1 MKQIT
6 ILAACL
12 IAGAVCNMATAQ
24 ATSAMRKLNTALF
37 AVTQLYV
44 DSVDENKLAEDA
56 IKGMLEQL
64 DPHSSYSTAEETRE
78 LNEPL
83 EGNFSGIG
91 IQFNMNKDTLYVIQ
105 VIAGGP
111 AERVGMRAGDRIV
124 TVNDTAVAGVKMKN
138 TDIMKRL
145 RGPEGTKVDVGVL
158 RKGTKEPIAF
168 RITRAQIPIYSI
180 DAAYMVDDKTGYI
193 RVSRFAATTHD
204 EFVEAVDKLREE
216 GMTQL
221 ILDLQGNGGG
231 YLMSSVEMANEFLND
246 GQLIVYTEG
255 DKAPR
260 SEAMAEGTGTFNHGK
275 VVVLV
280 DESSASSSEIL
291 TGALQDWDRAV
302 VVGRRTFGKGLVQRP
317 IPFSDG
323 SMIRL
328 TVARYHTP
336 AGRCIQKPYD
346 KGNEEYARDLY
357 TRYLNGEL
365 MHADSIHFADSLQYS
380 TLVNHR
386 TIYGGG
392 GIMPDVFV
400 PLDTTR
406 ITDYHRDIVAKGTLN
421 QYAINYI
428 DRNRKRL
435 ANQYKKVYDFDRQFE
450 INDKMLQELKK
461 LGDADS
467 VKYDEEQAARSQKL
481 IAQQLKA
488 LIARDLFDT
497 GAYFMVM
504 NPSDPTFIKA
514 LEIINNNE
522 EYDKLLGRKPDDG
535 STPHMNRTTPGE
547 M

>member
-1 MKQIT
+1 MKRST
-6 ILAACL
+6 ILVACI
-12 IAGAVCNMATAQ
+12 IAGVIGNIATAQ
-24 ATSAMRKLNTALF
+24 ISDAMRKLNTALF

-44 DSVDENKLAEDA
+44 DTVDDNKLVEDA

-111 AERVGMRAGDRIV
+111 AERVGMRAGDRII
-124 TVNDTAVAGVKMKN
+124 TVNDTTIAGVKMKN

-158 RKGTKEPIAF
+158 RKGSKEPIAF

-180 DAAYMVDDKTGYI
+180 DASYMVDGKTGYI

-204 EFVEAVDKLREE
+204 EFVEALDKLREE

-231 YLMSSVEMANEFLND
+231 YLMSAVDMANEFLND

-260 SEAMAEGTGTFNHGK
+260 SEAIAEGTGTFNQGK
-275 VVVLV
+275 VVILV

-302 VVGRRTFGKGLVQRP
+302 VIGRRTFGKGLVQRP

-346 KGNEEYARDLY
+346 KGNEAYARDIY

-428 DRNRKRL
+428 DHNRKRL
-435 ANQYKKVYDFDRQFE
+435 ANQYKEVYDFVENFKVD
-450 INDKMLQELKK
+450 DKMMQELKK

-467 VKYDEEQAARSQKL
+467 VKYNEEQAARSKEL
-481 IAQQLKA
+481 ITRQLKA

-514 LEIINNNE
+514 CEIIGD
-522 EYDKLLGRKPDDG
+522 DKEFNRLLGRKDNDDNT
-535 STPHMNRTTPGE
+535 SN
-547 M
+547 

>member
-1 MKQIT
+1 MKRST
-6 ILAACL
+6 ILVACI
-12 IAGAVCNMATAQ
+12 IAGVIGNIATAQ
-24 ATSAMRKLNTALF
+24 ISDAMRKLNTALF

-44 DSVDENKLAEDA
+44 DTVDDNKLVEDA

-111 AERVGMRAGDRIV
+111 AERVGMRAGDRII
-124 TVNDTAVAGVKMKN
+124 TVNDTTIAGVKMKN

-158 RKGTKEPIAF
+158 RKGSKEPIAF

-180 DAAYMVDDKTGYI
+180 DASYMVDGKTGYI

-204 EFVEAVDKLREE
+204 EFVEALDKLREE

-231 YLMSSVEMANEFLND
+231 YLLSAVDMANEFLND

-260 SEAMAEGTGTFNHGK
+260 SEAIAEGTGTFNQGK
-275 VVVLV
+275 VVILV

-302 VVGRRTFGKGLVQRP
+302 VIGRRTFGKGLVQRP

-346 KGNEEYARDLY
+346 KGNEAYARDIY

-428 DRNRKRL
+428 DHNRKRL
-435 ANQYKKVYDFDRQFE
+435 ANQYKEVYDFVENFKVD
-450 INDKMLQELKK
+450 DKMMQELKK

-467 VKYDEEQAARSQKL
+467 VKYNEEQATRSKEL
-481 IAQQLKA
+481 ITRQLKA

-514 LEIINNNE
+514 CEIIGD
-522 EYDKLLGRKPDDG
+522 DKEFNRLLGRKDNDDNT
-535 STPHMNRTTPGE
+535 SN
-547 M
+547 

>member
-1 MKQIT
+1 MKRST
-6 ILAACL
+6 ILVACI
-12 IAGAVCNMATAQ
+12 IAGVIGNIATAQ
-24 ATSAMRKLNTALF
+24 ISDAMRKLNTALF

-44 DSVDENKLAEDA
+44 DTVDDNKLVEDA

-111 AERVGMRAGDRIV
+111 AERVGMRAGDRII
-124 TVNDTAVAGVKMKN
+124 TVNDTTIAGVKMKN

-158 RKGTKEPIAF
+158 RKGSKDPIAF

-180 DAAYMVDDKTGYI
+180 DASYMVDGKTGYI

-204 EFVEAVDKLREE
+204 EFVEALDKLREE

-231 YLMSSVEMANEFLND
+231 YLMSAGDMANEFLND

-260 SEAMAEGTGTFNHGK
+260 SEAIAEGTGTFNQGK
-275 VVVLV
+275 VVILV

-291 TGALQDWDRAV
+291 TGALQDWDRAIV
-302 VVGRRTFGKGLVQRP
+302 IGRRTFGKGLVQRP

-346 KGNEEYARDLY
+346 KGNEAYARDIY

-428 DRNRKRL
+428 DHNRKRL
-435 ANQYKKVYDFDRQFE
+435 ANQYKEVYDFVENFKVD
-450 INDKMLQELKK
+450 DKMMQELKK

-467 VKYDEEQAARSQKL
+467 VKYNEEQAARSKEL
-481 IAQQLKA
+481 IARQLKA

-514 LEIINNNE
+514 CEIIGD
-522 EYDKLLGRKPDDG
+522 DKEFNRLLGRKDNDDNT
-535 STPHMNRTTPGE
+535 SN
-547 M
+547 

>member
-1 MKQIT
+1 MKRNT
-6 ILAACL
+6 ILVACI
-12 IAGAVCNMATAQ
+12 IAGVMANIATAQ
-24 ATSAMRKLNTALF
+24 ISDAMRKLNTALF

-44 DSVDENKLAEDA
+44 DTVDDNKLVEDA

-111 AERVGMRAGDRIV
+111 AERVGMRAGDRII
-124 TVNDTAVAGVKMKN
+124 TVNDTTIAGVKMKN

-158 RKGTKEPIAF
+158 RKGSKDPIAF

-180 DAAYMVDDKTGYI
+180 DASYMVDGKTGYI

-204 EFVEAVDKLREE
+204 EFVEALDKLREE

-231 YLMSSVEMANEFLND
+231 YLMSAVDMANEFLND

-260 SEAMAEGTGTFNHGK
+260 SEAIAEGTGTFNQGK
-275 VVVLV
+275 VVILV

-302 VVGRRTFGKGLVQRP
+302 VIGRRTFGKGLVQRP

-346 KGNEEYARDLY
+346 KGNEAYARDIY

-428 DRNRKRL
+428 DHNRKRL
-435 ANQYKKVYDFDRQFE
+435 ANQYKEVYDFVENFKVD
-450 INDKMLQELKK
+450 DKMMQELKK

-467 VKYDEEQAARSQKL
+467 VKYNEEQAARSKEL
-481 IAQQLKA
+481 IARQLKA

-514 LEIINNNE
+514 CEIIGD
-522 EYDKLLGRKPDDG
+522 DKEFNRLLGRKDNDDNT
-535 STPHMNRTTPGE
+535 SN
-547 M
+547 

>member
-1 MKQIT
+1 MKRNT
-6 ILAACL
+6 ILVACI
-12 IAGAVCNMATAQ
+12 IAGVMANIATAQ
-24 ATSAMRKLNTALF
+24 ISDAMRKLNTALF

-44 DSVDENKLAEDA
+44 DTVDDNKLVEDA

-111 AERVGMRAGDRIV
+111 AERVGMRAGDRII
-124 TVNDTAVAGVKMKN
+124 TVNDTTIAGVKMKN

-158 RKGTKEPIAF
+158 RKGSKDPIAF

-180 DAAYMVDDKTGYI
+180 DASYMVDGKTGYI

-204 EFVEAVDKLREE
+204 EFVEALDKLREE

-231 YLMSSVEMANEFLND
+231 YLLSAVDMANEFLND

-260 SEAMAEGTGTFNHGK
+260 SEAIAEGTGTFNQGK
-275 VVVLV
+275 VVILV

-302 VVGRRTFGKGLVQRP
+302 VIGRRTFGKGLVQRP

-346 KGNEEYARDLY
+346 KGNEAYARDIY

-428 DRNRKRL
+428 DHNRKRL
-435 ANQYKKVYDFDRQFE
+435 ANQYKEVYDFVENFKVD
-450 INDKMLQELKK
+450 DKMMQELKK

-467 VKYDEEQAARSQKL
+467 VKYNEEQAARSKEL
-481 IAQQLKA
+481 IARQLKA

-514 LEIINNNE
+514 CEIIGD
-522 EYDKLLGRKPDDG
+522 DKEFNRLLGRKDNDDNT
-535 STPHMNRTTPGE
+535 SN
-547 M
+547 

>member
-1 MKQIT
+1 MKRNT
-6 ILAACL
+6 ILVACI
-12 IAGAVCNMATAQ
+12 IAGVMANIATAQ
-24 ATSAMRKLNTALF
+24 ISDAMRKLNTALF

-44 DSVDENKLAEDA
+44 DTVDDNKLVEDA

-111 AERVGMRAGDRIV
+111 AERVGMRAGDRII
-124 TVNDTAVAGVKMKN
+124 TVNDTTIAGVKMKN

-158 RKGTKEPIAF
+158 RKGSKDPIAF

-180 DAAYMVDDKTGYI
+180 DASYMVDGKTGYI

-204 EFVEAVDKLREE
+204 EFVEALDKLREE

-231 YLMSSVEMANEFLND
+231 YLLSAVDMANEFLND

-260 SEAMAEGTGTFNHGK
+260 SEAIAEGTGTFNQGK
-275 VVVLV
+275 VVILV

-302 VVGRRTFGKGLVQRP
+302 VIGRRTFGKGLVQRP

-346 KGNEEYARDLY
+346 KGNEAYARDIY
-357 TRYLNGEL
+357 TRYINGEL

-428 DRNRKRL
+428 DHNRKRL
-435 ANQYKKVYDFDRQFE
+435 ANQYKEVYDFVENFKVD
-450 INDKMLQELKK
+450 DKMMQELKK

-467 VKYDEEQAARSQKL
+467 VKYNEEQAARSKEL
-481 IAQQLKA
+481 IARQLKA

-514 LEIINNNE
+514 CEIIGD
-522 EYDKLLGRKPDDG
+522 DKEFNRLLGRKDNDDNT
-535 STPHMNRTTPGE
+535 SN
-547 M
+547 

>member
-1 MKQIT
+1 MKRST
-6 ILAACL
+6 ILVACI
-12 IAGAVCNMATAQ
+12 IAGVIGNIATAQ
-24 ATSAMRKLNTALF
+24 ISDAMRKLNTALF

-44 DSVDENKLAEDA
+44 DTVDDNKLVEDA

-111 AERVGMRAGDRIV
+111 AERVGMRAGDRII
-124 TVNDTAVAGVKMKN
+124 TVNDTTIAGVKMKN

-158 RKGTKEPIAF
+158 RKGSKEPIAF

-180 DAAYMVDDKTGYI
+180 DASYMVDGKTGYI

-204 EFVEAVDKLREE
+204 EFVEALDKLREE

-231 YLMSSVEMANEFLND
+231 YLMSAVDMANEFLND

-260 SEAMAEGTGTFNHGK
+260 SEAIAEGTGTFNQGK
-275 VVVLV
+275 VVILV

-302 VVGRRTFGKGLVQRP
+302 VIGRRTFGKGLVQRP

-346 KGNEEYARDLY
+346 KGNEAYARDIY
-357 TRYLNGEL
+357 TRYINGEL

-428 DRNRKRL
+428 DHNRKRL
-435 ANQYKKVYDFDRQFE
+435 ANQYKEVYDFVENFKVD
-450 INDKMLQELKK
+450 DKMMQELKK

-467 VKYDEEQAARSQKL
+467 VKYNEEQAARSKEL
-481 IAQQLKA
+481 IARQLKA

-514 LEIINNNE
+514 CEIIGD
-522 EYDKLLGRKPDDG
+522 DKEFNRLLGRKDNDDNT
-535 STPHMNRTTPGE
+535 SN
-547 M
+547 

>member
-1 MKQIT
+1 MKRST
-6 ILAACL
+6 ILVACI
-12 IAGAVCNMATAQ
+12 IAGVIGNIATAQ
-24 ATSAMRKLNTALF
+24 ISDAMRKLNTALF

-44 DSVDENKLAEDA
+44 DTVDDNKLVEDA

-111 AERVGMRAGDRIV
+111 AERVGMRAGDRII
-124 TVNDTAVAGVKMKN
+124 TVNDTTIAGVKMKN

-158 RKGTKEPIAF
+158 RKGSKDPIAF

-180 DAAYMVDDKTGYI
+180 DASYMVDGKTGYI

-204 EFVEAVDKLREE
+204 EFVEALDKLREE

-231 YLMSSVEMANEFLND
+231 YLMSAVDMANEFLND

-260 SEAMAEGTGTFNHGK
+260 SEAIAEGTGTFNQGK
-275 VVVLV
+275 VVILV

-291 TGALQDWDRAV
+291 TGALQDWDRAIV
-302 VVGRRTFGKGLVQRP
+302 IGRRTFGKGLVQRP

-346 KGNEEYARDLY
+346 KGNEAYARDIY

-428 DRNRKRL
+428 DHNRKRL
-435 ANQYKKVYDFDRQFE
+435 ANQYKEVYDFVENFKVD
-450 INDKMLQELKK
+450 DKMMQELKK

-467 VKYDEEQAARSQKL
+467 VKYNEEQATRSKEL
-481 IAQQLKA
+481 ITRQLKA

-514 LEIINNNE
+514 CEIIGD
-522 EYDKLLGRKPDDG
+522 DKEFNRLLGRKDNDDNT
-535 STPHMNRTTPGE
+535 SN
-547 M
+547 

>member
-1 MKQIT
+1 MKRNT
-6 ILAACL
+6 ILVACI
-12 IAGAVCNMATAQ
+12 IAGVMANIATAQ
-24 ATSAMRKLNTALF
+24 ISDAMRKLNTALF

-44 DSVDENKLAEDA
+44 DTVDDNKLVEDA

-111 AERVGMRAGDRIV
+111 AERVGMRAGDRII
-124 TVNDTAVAGVKMKN
+124 TVNDTTIAGVKMKN

-158 RKGTKEPIAF
+158 RKGSKDPIAF

-180 DAAYMVDDKTGYI
+180 DASYMVDGKTGYI

-204 EFVEAVDKLREE
+204 EFVEALDKLREE

-231 YLMSSVEMANEFLND
+231 YLMSAVDMANEFLND

-260 SEAMAEGTGTFNHGK
+260 SEAIAEGTGTFNQGK
-275 VVVLV
+275 VVILV

-291 TGALQDWDRAV
+291 TGALQDWDRAIV
-302 VVGRRTFGKGLVQRP
+302 IGRRTFGKGLVQRP

-346 KGNEEYARDLY
+346 KGNEAYARDIY

-428 DRNRKRL
+428 DHNRKRL
-435 ANQYKKVYDFDRQFE
+435 ANQYKEVYDFVENFKVD
-450 INDKMLQELKK
+450 DKMMQELKK

-467 VKYDEEQAARSQKL
+467 VKYNEEQAARSKEL
-481 IAQQLKA
+481 IARQLKA

-514 LEIINNNE
+514 CEIIGD
-522 EYDKLLGRKPDDG
+522 DKEFNRLLGRKDNDDNT
-535 STPHMNRTTPGE
+535 SN
-547 M
+547 

>member
-1 MKQIT
+1 MKRST
-6 ILAACL
+6 ILVACI
-12 IAGAVCNMATAQ
+12 IAGVIGNIATAQ
-24 ATSAMRKLNTALF
+24 ISDAMRKLNTALF

-44 DSVDENKLAEDA
+44 DTVDDNKLVEDA

-111 AERVGMRAGDRIV
+111 AERVGMRAGDRII
-124 TVNDTAVAGVKMKN
+124 TVNDTTIAGVKMKN

-158 RKGTKEPIAF
+158 RKGSKEPIAF

-180 DAAYMVDDKTGYI
+180 DASYMVDGKTGYI

-204 EFVEAVDKLREE
+204 EFVEALDKLREE

-231 YLMSSVEMANEFLND
+231 YLMSAVDMANEFLND

-260 SEAMAEGTGTFNHGK
+260 SEAIAEGTGTFNQGK
-275 VVVLV
+275 VVILV

-302 VVGRRTFGKGLVQRP
+302 VIGRRTFGKGLVQRP

-346 KGNEEYARDLY
+346 KGNEAYARDIY
-357 TRYLNGEL
+357 TRYINGEL

-428 DRNRKRL
+428 DHNRKRL
-435 ANQYKKVYDFDRQFE
+435 ANQYKEVYDFVENFKVD
-450 INDKMLQELKK
+450 DKMMQELKK

-467 VKYDEEQAARSQKL
+467 VKYNEEQATRSKEL
-481 IAQQLKA
+481 ITRQLKA

-514 LEIINNNE
+514 CEIIGD
-522 EYDKLLGRKPDDG
+522 DKEFNRLLGRKDNDDNT
-535 STPHMNRTTPGE
+535 SN
-547 M
+547 

>member
-1 MKQIT
+1 MKRST
-6 ILAACL
+6 ILVACI
-12 IAGAVCNMATAQ
+12 IAGVIGNIATAQ
-24 ATSAMRKLNTALF
+24 ISDAMRKLNTALF

-44 DSVDENKLAEDA
+44 DTVDDNKLVEDA

-111 AERVGMRAGDRIV
+111 AERVGMRAGDRII
-124 TVNDTAVAGVKMKN
+124 TVNDTTIAGVKMKN

-158 RKGTKEPIAF
+158 RKGSKDPIAF

-180 DAAYMVDDKTGYI
+180 DASYMVDGKTGYI

-204 EFVEAVDKLREE
+204 EFVEALDKLREE

-231 YLMSSVEMANEFLND
+231 YLMSAVDMANEFLND

-260 SEAMAEGTGTFNHGK
+260 SEAIAEGTGTFNQGK
-275 VVVLV
+275 VVILV

-302 VVGRRTFGKGLVQRP
+302 VIGRRTFGKGLVQRP

-346 KGNEEYARDLY
+346 KGNEAYARDIY

-428 DRNRKRL
+428 DHNRKRL
-435 ANQYKKVYDFDRQFE
+435 ANQYKEVYDFVENFKVD
-450 INDKMLQELKK
+450 DKMMQELKK

-467 VKYDEEQAARSQKL
+467 VKYNEEQAARSKEL
-481 IAQQLKA
+481 IARQLKA

-514 LEIINNNE
+514 CEIIGD
-522 EYDKLLGRKPDDG
+522 DKEFNRLLGRKDNDDNT
-535 STPHMNRTTPGE
+535 SN
-547 M
+547 

>member
-1 MKQIT
+1 MKRST
-6 ILAACL
+6 MLVACI
-12 IAGAVCNMATAQ
+12 IAGVIGNIATAQ
-24 ATSAMRKLNTALF
+24 ISDAMRKLNTALF

-44 DSVDENKLAEDA
+44 DTVDDNKLVEDA

-111 AERVGMRAGDRIV
+111 AERVGMRAGDRII
-124 TVNDTAVAGVKMKN
+124 TVNDTTIAGVKMKN

-145 RGPEGTKVDVGVL
+145 RGPEETKVDVGVL
-158 RKGTKEPIAF
+158 RKGSKEPIAF

-180 DAAYMVDDKTGYI
+180 DASYMVDGKTGYI

-204 EFVEAVDKLREE
+204 EFVEALDKLREE

-231 YLMSSVEMANEFLND
+231 YLMSAVDMANEFLND

-260 SEAMAEGTGTFNHGK
+260 SEAIAEGTGTFNQGK
-275 VVVLV
+275 VVILV

-302 VVGRRTFGKGLVQRP
+302 VIGRRTFGKGLVQRP

-346 KGNEEYARDLY
+346 KGNEAYARDIY

-428 DRNRKRL
+428 DHNRKRL
-435 ANQYKKVYDFDRQFE
+435 ANQYKEVYDFVENFKVD
-450 INDKMLQELKK
+450 DKMMQELKK

-467 VKYDEEQAARSQKL
+467 VKYNEEQAARSKEL
-481 IAQQLKA
+481 IARQLKA

-514 LEIINNNE
+514 CEIIGD
-522 EYDKLLGRKPDDG
+522 DKEFNRLLGRKDNDDNT
-535 STPHMNRTTPGE
+535 SN
-547 M
+547 

>member
-1 MKQIT
+1 MKRST
-6 ILAACL
+6 ILVACI
-12 IAGAVCNMATAQ
+12 IAGVIGNIATAQ
-24 ATSAMRKLNTALF
+24 ISDAMRKLNTALF

-44 DSVDENKLAEDA
+44 DTVDDNKLVEDA
-56 IKGMLEQL
+56 IKGMLEPL

-111 AERVGMRAGDRIV
+111 AERVGMRAGDRII
-124 TVNDTAVAGVKMKN
+124 TVNDTTIAGVKMKN

-158 RKGTKEPIAF
+158 RKGSKDPIAF

-180 DAAYMVDDKTGYI
+180 DASYMVDGKTGYI

-204 EFVEAVDKLREE
+204 EFVEALDKLREE

-231 YLMSSVEMANEFLND
+231 YLLSAVDMANEFLND

-260 SEAMAEGTGTFNHGK
+260 SEAIAEGTGTFNQGK
-275 VVVLV
+275 VVILV

-302 VVGRRTFGKGLVQRP
+302 VIGRRTFGKGLVQRP

-346 KGNEEYARDLY
+346 KGNEAYARDIY
-357 TRYLNGEL
+357 TRYINGEL

-428 DRNRKRL
+428 DHNRKRL
-435 ANQYKKVYDFDRQFE
+435 ANQYKEVYDFVENFKVD
-450 INDKMLQELKK
+450 DKMMQELKK

-467 VKYDEEQAARSQKL
+467 VKYNEEQAARSKEL
-481 IAQQLKA
+481 IARQLKA

-514 LEIINNNE
+514 CEIIGD
-522 EYDKLLGRKPDDG
+522 DKEFNRLLGRKDNDDNT
-535 STPHMNRTTPGE
+535 SN
-547 M
+547 

>member
-1 MKQIT
+1 MKRST
-6 ILAACL
+6 ILVACI
-12 IAGAVCNMATAQ
+12 IAGVIGNIATAQ
-24 ATSAMRKLNTALF
+24 ISDAMRKLNTALF

-44 DSVDENKLAEDA
+44 DTVDDNKLVEDA

-111 AERVGMRAGDRIV
+111 AERVGMRAGDRII
-124 TVNDTAVAGVKMKN
+124 TVNDTTIAGVKMKN

-158 RKGTKEPIAF
+158 RKGSKEPIAF

-180 DAAYMVDDKTGYI
+180 DASYMVDGKTGYI

-204 EFVEAVDKLREE
+204 EFVEALDKLREE

-231 YLMSSVEMANEFLND
+231 YLLSAVDMANEFLND

-260 SEAMAEGTGTFNHGK
+260 SEAIAEGTGTFNQGK
-275 VVVLV
+275 VVILV

-302 VVGRRTFGKGLVQRP
+302 VIGRRTFGKGLVQRP

-346 KGNEEYARDLY
+346 KGNEAYARDIY
-357 TRYLNGEL
+357 TRYINGEL

-428 DRNRKRL
+428 DHNRKRL
-435 ANQYKKVYDFDRQFE
+435 ANQYKEVYDFVENFKVD
-450 INDKMLQELKK
+450 DKMMQELKK

-467 VKYDEEQAARSQKL
+467 VKYNEEQAARSKEL
-481 IAQQLKA
+481 IARQLKA

-504 NPSDPTFIKA
+504 SPSDPTFIKA
-514 LEIINNNE
+514 CEIIGD
-522 EYDKLLGRKPDDG
+522 DKEFNRLLGRKDNDDNT
-535 STPHMNRTTPGE
+535 SN
-547 M
+547 

>member
-1 MKQIT
+1 MKRST
-6 ILAACL
+6 ILVACI
-12 IAGAVCNMATAQ
+12 IAGVMANIATAQ
-24 ATSAMRKLNTALF
+24 ISDAMRKLNTALF

-44 DSVDENKLAEDA
+44 DTVDDNKLVEDA

-111 AERVGMRAGDRIV
+111 AERVGMRAGDRII
-124 TVNDTAVAGVKMKN
+124 TVNDTTIAGVKMKN

-158 RKGTKEPIAF
+158 RKGSKGPIAF

-180 DAAYMVDDKTGYI
+180 DASYMVDGKTGYI

-204 EFVEAVDKLREE
+204 EFVEALDKLREE

-231 YLMSSVEMANEFLND
+231 YLMSAVDMANEFLND

-260 SEAMAEGTGTFNHGK
+260 SEAIAEGTGTFNQGK
-275 VVVLV
+275 VVILV

-302 VVGRRTFGKGLVQRP
+302 VIGRRTFGKGLVQRP

-346 KGNEEYARDLY
+346 KGNEAYARDIY
-357 TRYLNGEL
+357 TRYINGEL

-406 ITDYHRDIVAKGTLN
+406 ITDYHRDIVAKETLN

-428 DRNRKRL
+428 DHNRKRL
-435 ANQYKKVYDFDRQFE
+435 ANQYKEVYDFVENFKVD
-450 INDKMLQELKK
+450 DKMMQELKK

-467 VKYDEEQAARSQKL
+467 VKYNEEQAARSKEL
-481 IAQQLKA
+481 IARQLKA

-514 LEIINNNE
+514 CEIIGD
-522 EYDKLLGRKPDDG
+522 DKEFNRLLGRKDNDDNT
-535 STPHMNRTTPGE
+535 SN
-547 M
+547 

>member
-1 MKQIT
+1 MKRNT
-6 ILAACL
+6 ILVACI
-12 IAGAVCNMATAQ
+12 IAGVMANIATAQ
-24 ATSAMRKLNTALF
+24 ISDAMRKLNTALF

-44 DSVDENKLAEDA
+44 DTVDDNKLVEDA
-56 IKGMLEQL
+56 IKGMLEQP

-111 AERVGMRAGDRIV
+111 AERVGMRAGDRII
-124 TVNDTAVAGVKMKN
+124 TVNDTTIAGVKMKN

-158 RKGTKEPIAF
+158 RKGSKGPIAF

-180 DAAYMVDDKTGYI
+180 DASYMVDGKTGYI

-204 EFVEAVDKLREE
+204 EFVEALDKLREE

-231 YLMSSVEMANEFLND
+231 YLMSAVDMANEFLND

-260 SEAMAEGTGTFNHGK
+260 SEAIAEGTGTFNQGK
-275 VVVLV
+275 VVILV

-302 VVGRRTFGKGLVQRP
+302 VIGRRTFGKGLVQRP

-346 KGNEEYARDLY
+346 KGNEAYARDIY

-428 DRNRKRL
+428 DHNRKRL
-435 ANQYKKVYDFDRQFE
+435 ANQYKEVYDFVENFKVD
-450 INDKMLQELKK
+450 DKMMQELKK

-467 VKYDEEQAARSQKL
+467 VKYNEVQATRSKEL
-481 IAQQLKA
+481 ITRQLKA

-514 LEIINNNE
+514 CEIIGD
-522 EYDKLLGRKPDDG
+522 DKEFNRLLGRKDNDDNT
-535 STPHMNRTTPGE
+535 SN
-547 M
+547 

>member
-1 MKQIT
+1 MKRTT
-6 ILAACL
+6 IVAACL
-12 IAGAVCNMATAQ
+12 LAGAICNMATAQ
-24 ATSAMRKLNTALF
+24 MSDAMRKLNTALF

-44 DSVDENKLAEDA
+44 DSVDDNKLAEDA

-64 DPHSSYSTAEETRE
+64 DPHSSYTTAEETRE

-124 TVNDTAVAGVKMKN
+124 TVNDTAIAGVKMRN

-145 RGPEGTKVDVGVL
+145 RGPEGTKVDVGVM
-158 RKGTKEPIAF
+158 RKGTEKPIAF

-204 EFVEAVDKLREE
+204 EFTEALGRLRKE

-221 ILDLQGNGGG
+221 LLDLQGNGGG
-231 YLMSSVEMANEFLND
+231 YLMSAVEMANEFLD
-246 GQLIVYTEG
+246 QGQLIVYTEG

-260 SEAMAEGTGTFNHGK
+260 SEAVAEERGSFSHGK

-291 TGALQDWDRAV
+291 SGALQDWDRAV
-302 VVGRRTFGKGLVQRP
+302 IVGRRTFGKGLVQRP

-328 TVARYHTP
+328 TVSRYHTP

-346 KGNEEYARDLY
+346 KGNEEYARDIY

-365 MHADSIHFADSLQYS
+365 MHADSIHFADSLQYK
-380 TLVNHR
+380 TLINQR

-400 PLDTTR
+400 PIDTTR

-428 DRNRKRL
+428 DHNRKQL
-435 ANQYKKVYDFDRQFE
+435 TKKYKSIYDFDRQFE
-450 INDKMLQELKK
+450 IDDKMMQELKR

-467 VKYDEEQAARSQKL
+467 VKYDEEQAARSKKL
-481 IAQQLKA
+481 IALQLKA

-497 GAYFMVM
+497 GAYFVVM

-514 LEIINNNE
+514 MEIIGDDQQYNS
-522 EYDKLLGRKPDDG
+522 LLGRKPDEGDAPK
-535 STPHMNRTTPGE
+535 TE
-547 M
+547 

>member
-1 MKQIT
+1 MKRST
-6 ILAACL
+6 ILVACI
-12 IAGAVCNMATAQ
+12 IAGVIGNIATAQ
-24 ATSAMRKLNTALF
+24 ISDAMRKLNTALF

-44 DSVDENKLAEDA
+44 DTVDDNKLVEDA

-111 AERVGMRAGDRIV
+111 AERVGMRAGDRII
-124 TVNDTAVAGVKMKN
+124 TVNDTTIAGVKMKN

-158 RKGTKEPIAF
+158 RKGSKEPIAF

-180 DAAYMVDDKTGYI
+180 DASYMVDGKTGYI

-204 EFVEAVDKLREE
+204 EFVEALDKLREE

-231 YLMSSVEMANEFLND
+231 YLLSAVDMANEFLND

-260 SEAMAEGTGTFNHGK
+260 SEAIAEGTGTFNQGK
-275 VVVLV
+275 VVILV

-302 VVGRRTFGKGLVQRP
+302 VIGRRTFGKGLVQRP

-346 KGNEEYARDLY
+346 KGNEAYARDIY
-357 TRYLNGEL
+357 TRYINGEL

-428 DRNRKRL
+428 DHNRKRL
-435 ANQYKKVYDFDRQFE
+435 ANQYKEVYDFVENFKVD
-450 INDKMLQELKK
+450 DKMMQELKK

-467 VKYDEEQAARSQKL
+467 VKYNEEQAARSKEL
-481 IAQQLKA
+481 ISRQLKA

-514 LEIINNNE
+514 CEIIGD
-522 EYDKLLGRKPDDG
+522 DKEFNRLLGRKDNDDNT
-535 STPHMNRTTPGE
+535 SN
-547 M
+547 

>member
-1 MKQIT
+1 MKRST
-6 ILAACL
+6 ILVACI
-12 IAGAVCNMATAQ
+12 IAGVIGNIATAQ
-24 ATSAMRKLNTALF
+24 ISDAMRKLNTALF

-44 DSVDENKLAEDA
+44 DTVDDNKLVEDA

-78 LNEPL
+78 LSEPL

-111 AERVGMRAGDRIV
+111 AERVGMRAGDRII
-124 TVNDTAVAGVKMKN
+124 TVNDTTIAGVKMKN

-158 RKGTKEPIAF
+158 RKGSKEPIAF

-180 DAAYMVDDKTGYI
+180 DASYMVDGKTGYI

-204 EFVEAVDKLREE
+204 EFVEALDKLREE

-231 YLMSSVEMANEFLND
+231 YLMSAVDMANEFLND

-260 SEAMAEGTGTFNHGK
+260 SEAIAEGTGTFNQGK
-275 VVVLV
+275 VVILV

-302 VVGRRTFGKGLVQRP
+302 VIGRRTFGKGLVQRP

-346 KGNEEYARDLY
+346 KGNEAYARDIY

-428 DRNRKRL
+428 DHNRKRL
-435 ANQYKKVYDFDRQFE
+435 ANQYKEVYDFVENFKVD
-450 INDKMLQELKK
+450 DKMMQELKK

-467 VKYDEEQAARSQKL
+467 VKYNEEQAARSKEL
-481 IAQQLKA
+481 IARQLKA

-514 LEIINNNE
+514 CEIIGD
-522 EYDKLLGRKPDDG
+522 DKEFNRLLGRKDNDDNT
-535 STPHMNRTTPGE
+535 SN
-547 M
+547 

>member
-1 MKQIT
+1 MKRST
-6 ILAACL
+6 ILVACI
-12 IAGAVCNMATAQ
+12 IAGVIGNIATAQ
-24 ATSAMRKLNTALF
+24 ISDAMRKLNTALF

-44 DSVDENKLAEDA
+44 DTVDDNKLVEDA

-111 AERVGMRAGDRIV
+111 AERVGMRAGDRII
-124 TVNDTAVAGVKMKN
+124 TVNDTTIAGVKMKN

-158 RKGTKEPIAF
+158 RKGSKDPIAF

-180 DAAYMVDDKTGYI
+180 DASYMVDGKTGYI

-204 EFVEAVDKLREE
+204 EFVEALDKLREE

-231 YLMSSVEMANEFLND
+231 YLMSAVDMANEFLND

-260 SEAMAEGTGTFNHGK
+260 SEAIAEGTGTFNQGK
-275 VVVLV
+275 VVILV

-291 TGALQDWDRAV
+291 TGALQDWDRAIV
-302 VVGRRTFGKGLVQRP
+302 IGRRTFGKGLVQRP

-346 KGNEEYARDLY
+346 KGNEAYARDIY

-428 DRNRKRL
+428 DHNRKRL
-435 ANQYKKVYDFDRQFE
+435 ANQYKEVYDFVENFKVD
-450 INDKMLQELKK
+450 DKMMQELKK

-467 VKYDEEQAARSQKL
+467 VKYNEEQAARSKEL
-481 IAQQLKA
+481 IARQLKA

-514 LEIINNNE
+514 CEIIGD
-522 EYDKLLGRKPDDG
+522 DKEFNRLLGRKDNDDNT
-535 STPHMNRTTPGE
+535 SN
-547 M
+547 

>member
-1 MKQIT
+1 MKRNT
-6 ILAACL
+6 ILVACI
-12 IAGAVCNMATAQ
+12 IAGVMANIATAQ
-24 ATSAMRKLNTALF
+24 ISDAMRKLNTALF

-44 DSVDENKLAEDA
+44 DTVDDNKLVEDA

-111 AERVGMRAGDRIV
+111 AERVGMRAGDRII
-124 TVNDTAVAGVKMKN
+124 TVNDTTIAGVKMKN

-158 RKGTKEPIAF
+158 RKGSKEPIAF

-180 DAAYMVDDKTGYI
+180 DASYMVDGKTGYI

-204 EFVEAVDKLREE
+204 EFVEALDKLREE

-231 YLMSSVEMANEFLND
+231 YLLSAVDMANEFLND

-260 SEAMAEGTGTFNHGK
+260 SEAIAEGTGTFNQGK
-275 VVVLV
+275 VVILV

-302 VVGRRTFGKGLVQRP
+302 VIGRRTFGKGLVQRP

-346 KGNEEYARDLY
+346 KGNEAYARDIY

-428 DRNRKRL
+428 DHNRKRL
-435 ANQYKKVYDFDRQFE
+435 ANQYKEVYDFVENFKVD
-450 INDKMLQELKK
+450 DKMMQELKK

-467 VKYDEEQAARSQKL
+467 VKYNEEQAARSKEL
-481 IAQQLKA
+481 IARQLKA

-514 LEIINNNE
+514 SEIIGD
-522 EYDKLLGRKPDDG
+522 DKEFNRLLGRKDNDDNT
-535 STPHMNRTTPGE
+535 SN
-547 M
+547 

>member
-1 MKQIT
+1 MKRST
-6 ILAACL
+6 ILVACI
-12 IAGAVCNMATAQ
+12 IAGVIGNIATAQ
-24 ATSAMRKLNTALF
+24 ISDAMRKLNTALF

-44 DSVDENKLAEDA
+44 DTVDDNKLVEDA

-111 AERVGMRAGDRIV
+111 AERVGMRAGDRII
-124 TVNDTAVAGVKMKN
+124 TVNDTTIAGVKMKN

-158 RKGTKEPIAF
+158 RKGSKDPIAF

-180 DAAYMVDDKTGYI
+180 DASYMVDGKTGYI

-204 EFVEAVDKLREE
+204 EFVEALDKLREE

-231 YLMSSVEMANEFLND
+231 YLLSAVDMANEFLND

-260 SEAMAEGTGTFNHGK
+260 SEAIAEGTGTFNQGK
-275 VVVLV
+275 VVILV

-302 VVGRRTFGKGLVQRP
+302 VIGRRTFGKGLVQRP

-346 KGNEEYARDLY
+346 KGNEAYARDIY

-428 DRNRKRL
+428 DHNRKRL
-435 ANQYKKVYDFDRQFE
+435 ANQYKEVYDFVENFKVD
-450 INDKMLQELKK
+450 DKMMQELKK

-467 VKYDEEQAARSQKL
+467 VKYNEEQAARSKEL
-481 IAQQLKA
+481 IARQLKA

-514 LEIINNNE
+514 CEIIGD
-522 EYDKLLGRKPDDG
+522 DKEFNRLLGRKDNDDNT
-535 STPHMNRTTPGE
+535 SN
-547 M
+547 

>member
-1 MKQIT
+1 MKRST
-6 ILAACL
+6 ILVACI
-12 IAGAVCNMATAQ
+12 IAGVIGNIATAQ
-24 ATSAMRKLNTALF
+24 ISDAMRKLNTALF

-44 DSVDENKLAEDA
+44 DTVDDNKLVEDA

-111 AERVGMRAGDRIV
+111 AERVGMRAGDRII
-124 TVNDTAVAGVKMKN
+124 TVNDTTIAGVKMKN

-158 RKGTKEPIAF
+158 RKGSKEPIAF

-180 DAAYMVDDKTGYI
+180 DASYMVDGKTGYI

-204 EFVEAVDKLREE
+204 EFVEALDKLREE

-231 YLMSSVEMANEFLND
+231 YLMSAVDMANEFLND

-260 SEAMAEGTGTFNHGK
+260 SEAIAEGTGTFNQGK
-275 VVVLV
+275 VVILV

-302 VVGRRTFGKGLVQRP
+302 VIGRRTFGKGLVQRP

-346 KGNEEYARDLY
+346 KGNEAYARDIY

-428 DRNRKRL
+428 DHNRKRL
-435 ANQYKKVYDFDRQFE
+435 ANQYKEVYDFVENFKVD
-450 INDKMLQELKK
+450 DKMMQELKK

-467 VKYDEEQAARSQKL
+467 VKYNEEQAARSKEL
-481 IAQQLKA
+481 IARQLKA

-514 LEIINNNE
+514 CEIIGD
-522 EYDKLLGRKPDDG
+522 DKEFNRLLGRKDNDDNT
-535 STPHMNRTTPGE
+535 SN
-547 M
+547 

>member
-1 MKQIT
+1 MKRNT
-6 ILAACL
+6 ILVACI
-12 IAGAVCNMATAQ
+12 IAGVMANIATAQ
-24 ATSAMRKLNTALF
+24 ISDAMRKLNTALF

-44 DSVDENKLAEDA
+44 DTVDDNKLVEDA
-56 IKGMLEQL
+56 IQGMLEQL

-111 AERVGMRAGDRIV
+111 AERVGMRAGDRII
-124 TVNDTAVAGVKMKN
+124 TVNDTAIAGVKMKN

-158 RKGTKEPIAF
+158 RKGSKGPIAF

-180 DAAYMVDDKTGYI
+180 DASYMVDGKTGYI

-204 EFVEAVDKLREE
+204 EFVEALDKLREE

-231 YLMSSVEMANEFLND
+231 YLLSAVDMANEFLND

-260 SEAMAEGTGTFNHGK
+260 SEAIAEGTGTFNQGK
-275 VVVLV
+275 VVILV

-302 VVGRRTFGKGLVQRP
+302 VIGRRTFGKGLVQRP

-346 KGNEEYARDLY
+346 KGNEAYARDIY
-357 TRYLNGEL
+357 TRYINGEL

-406 ITDYHRDIVAKGTLN
+406 ITDYHRDIVAKETLN

-428 DRNRKRL
+428 DHNRKRL
-435 ANQYKKVYDFDRQFE
+435 ANQYKEVYDFVENFKVD
-450 INDKMLQELKK
+450 DKMMQELKK

-467 VKYDEEQAARSQKL
+467 VKYNEEQAARSKEL
-481 IAQQLKA
+481 IARQLKA

-514 LEIINNNE
+514 CEIIGD
-522 EYDKLLGRKPDDG
+522 DKEFNRLLGRKDNDDNT
-535 STPHMNRTTPGE
+535 SN
-547 M
+547 